1 MEYCVE
7 VYFYHPDFANYTAAE
22 ILELEE
28 DWRYFATGPKV
39 WIVQTYIRLKKAGY
53 PVIATS
59 KPPKSGI
66 VVLHYEQF
74 TTFWNEAPSTRGI
87 VTVMVR
93 ADRVESKFSD
103 FEILQNQHFSDA
115 QKFFFIPHWP
125 QPNIIQRN
133 SDRGTTIKNIAFKG
147 FLSNL
152 NPILESDAWATFL
165 AQRNIQWVADGQQ
178 WDSLDARYDL
188 INWNDYSETDLIVA
202 LRQDLALNYPDKPA
216 SKLINGWTAQV
227 PCILGPEIAY
237 QELRKSELD
246 YIEVSNLRGL
256 MDAVDHLINN
266 PDVYRKMISNGAV
279 RANDFSV
286 DSIIERWGKL
296 LFDTIIPQVSRPLSK
311 IYYSLSIGERRK
323 LKQLTGNS

>member
-1 MEYCVE
+1 MEHCVE
-7 VYFYHPDFANYTAAE
+7 VYFYHPDFSNYTE
-22 ILELEE
+22 DQILALEE

-53 PVIATS
+53 PVIAIS
-59 KPPKSGI
+59 EPPKTGV

-74 TTFWNEAPSTRGI
+74 TTFWNSAPSTRGI
-87 VTVMVR
+87 VTVVVR
-93 ADRVESKFSD
+93 ADRIENKFSD
-103 FEILQNQHFSDA
+103 FEVLQNQHFADE
-115 QKFFFIPHWP
+115 KKLFFIPHWP

-133 SDRGTTIKNIAFKG
+133 NARGTTIKNIAFKG

-152 NPILESDAWATFL
+152 HPILESDEWKQFL
-165 AQRNIQWVADGQQ
+165 AQRNIEWIADGQQ

-202 LRQDLALNYPDKPA
+202 LRQDLARNYPDKPA

-237 QELRKSELD
+237 QELRRSELD
-246 YIEVSNLRGL
+246 YIEVNDLKPL
-256 MDAVDHLINN
+256 MVAVDHLINN
-266 PDVYRKMISNGAV
+266 PDVYQKMISNGIS
-279 RANDFSV
+279 RAKEFSV

-296 LFDTIIPQVSRPLSK
+296 LFEKIIPQASRPVSK
-311 IYYSLSIGERRK
+311 LYYSLSIGERRK
-323 LKQLTGNS
+323 FKQLISNS